1 MQDASR
7 ALGVLFRVHLACWI
21 LYCESAAFAQ
31 TAPLITEVR
40 IEQEGRLV
48 DDRLVTGLIE
58 TTVGEP
64 LSMRDVRETLTHLT
78 SLNRYEDVQVLRESA
93 SGGVRL
99 RYVLVPLH
107 PVDRMEFRGMLG
119 LPEDQI
125 RPVITERF
133 GAAPPA
139 ARAEEIAEALRVWY
153 SERGYPTARVT
164 PRVEETH
171 APDRATLAFDI
182 EVGTRATIGRLDI
195 DEVDATDRHLPPADI
210 GVRVGDPYDNPAI
223 LQALDRYVASL
234 RTLGFY
240 EARGLHTATFDGNG
254 KATVRVTVDRGP
266 LVTVAFAGDPLP
278 EADRERL
285 VPVRAEGSAD
295 EDLLEDATLAI
306 EDYLRARGYRDA
318 EAEHARDERD
328 GMLTITFT
336 VRRGARFVVDGI
348 AISGNSAVPTA
359 DLVKLVPI
367 EAGQPLVQ
375 TAAGRAALAIRD
387 LYRSRGFTRVTVQ
400 ITASEL
406 PPNDGGGA
414 GERRVTLRFNVIE
427 GARTLLSSIVFQG
440 NTVMSDAQ
448 LDQLM
453 PTAPGRPYSEADIV
467 AARDRIDI
475 EYRNRG
481 YESVVVEPEVS
492 LADDGTRADVR
503 FAINEGQQVVV
514 DHVIIVGNRRTST
527 ETIERE
533 LLLRPGQPLGYSAR
547 IESQQRLAALG
558 LFRRVAIE
566 ELRHAGEPRRDVLIQ
581 VEEAPP
587 TTIGY
592 GGGVEGGTRLRP
604 TGEGGQ
610 AEERF
615 EFAPRGFFEIGRRN
629 LWGKNR
635 AVNLFGR
642 VSLRSRDIVLSE
654 SGIRFDQPAEGSGY
668 GFNEYRVLAT
678 FREPK
683 VLNTPA
689 DVLVTGILDQAIRSS
704 FNFITREARAEAG
717 VRVGP
722 LYNLAGRYS
731 YEHTRLFDERFTEAE
746 KPLIDRVFPQVRI
759 SKFSASLIRDTRNDV
774 LDPDSGTLAILD
786 SQLAARMIGSE
797 VGFTRTFVE
806 GFAFYRLPAERRL
819 VLALGSRVGIAH
831 GFRRTVPRL
840 GPDGQPITDAGGTPV
855 VDVVEDLLPAS
866 ERFFAGGDTTV
877 RGFSLDRL
885 GTPAT
890 ISSTGFPTGGNGLVV
905 LNAEMRVALVGG
917 LGAVGFLDAGN
928 VFLRARDLDLGQLR
942 GAAGFGIRY
951 RSPVGPIRID
961 MGFKLDRRELAP
973 GRLERSNV
981 LHISL
986 GQAF

>member
-1 MQDASR
+1 MHSASSTLVVGLCLHC
-7 ALGVLFRVHLACWI
+7 AFCVLHFP
-21 LYCESAAFAQ
+21 SAVSAQ
-31 TAPLITEVR
+31 TPPLITEVR
-40 IEQEGRLV
+40 VEQEGRTI

-58 TTVGEP
+58 TAVGEP
-64 LSMRDVRETLTHLT
+64 LSMREVRETLTHLA
-78 SLNRYEDVQVLRESA
+78 SLNRYEDVQVMQETS
-93 SGGVRL
+93 SGGVRV

-107 PVDRMEFRGMLG
+107 PVDRIEFRGMLG
-119 LPEDQI
+119 LAEDEI
-125 RPVITERF
+125 RPVVTERF
-133 GAAPPA
+133 GVAPPA
-139 ARAEEIAEALRVWY
+139 GRAQDVAEALRVFY
-153 SERGYPTARVT
+153 SERGFSAARVT
-164 PRVEETH
+164 PKIEETH
-171 APDRATLAFDI
+171 APDRATLAFEI
-182 EVGTRATIGRLDI
+182 QSGPRATIGRLDI
-195 DEVDATDRHLPPADI
+195 DEIDAADRRLPPGNIA
-210 GVRVGDPYDNPAI
+210 VRVGDPYDNPAI
-223 LQALDRYVASL
+223 SQALDRHVASL
-234 RTLGFY
+234 RAMGFY
-240 EARGLHTATFDGNG
+240 EARAVHTVAFDANG
-254 KATVRVTVDRGP
+254 TATVRVTVDRGP
-266 LVTVAFAGDPLP
+266 LVTVEFAGDPLP

-285 VPVRAEGSAD
+285 VPVRTEGSAD
-295 EDLLEDATLAI
+295 EDLLEDASVAI

-318 EAEHARDERD
+318 MAEHARTERD

-336 VRRGARFVVDGI
+336 VNRGARFVVESV
-348 AISGNSAVPTA
+348 AITGNTVVPAA
-359 DLVKLVPI
+359 DLEKLVQI
-367 EAGQPLVQ
+367 QSGQPLVQ
-375 TAAGRAALAIRD
+375 TAVNRAAIAIRD
-387 LYRSRGFTRVTVQ
+387 LYRSRGFTRAIVQ
-400 ITASEL
+400 NGLWEAPRNEA
-406 PPNDGGGA
+406 GGPD
-414 GERRVTLRFNVIE
+414 RRVMLDFTVTE
-427 GARTLLSSIVFQG
+427 GPRTLVSSVAFVG
-440 NTVMSDAQ
+440 NTVMTSAQ
-448 LDQLM
+448 LNELM
-453 PTAPGRPYSEADIV
+453 TTEPGRPYSENDVV

-481 YESVVVEPEVS
+481 YENVVVEPEVS
-492 LADDGTRADVR
+492 LVEDGTRADIQ
-503 FAINEGQQVVV
+503 FAIAEGQQVIV
-514 DHVIIVGNRRTST
+514 DHVIIVGNERTNT
-527 ETIERE
+527 QTIERE
-533 LLLRPGQPLGYSAR
+533 LLLKPGQPLGYSAR

-558 LFRRVAIE
+558 LFRRVVIE
-566 ELRHAGEPRRDVLIQ
+566 ELRHAGESRRDVLVQ

-615 EFAPRGFFEIGRRN
+615 EVAPRGFFEIGRRN

-642 VSLRSRDIVLSE
+642 VSLRSRDIVLSD
-654 SGIRFDQPAEGSGY
+654 SGVRFDRPAEGSGY

-678 FREPK
+678 FREPRAF
-683 VLNTPA
+683 NTPA

-722 LYNLAGRYS
+722 RYSLAGRYS

-746 KPLIDRVFPQVRI
+746 KPLIDRIFPQVRI
-759 SKFSASLIRDTRNDV
+759 SKFSASAIRDTRNDV
-774 LDPDSGTLAILD
+774 LDPDYGTLLILD

-806 GFAFYRLPAERRL
+806 GFGFYRVPTARRL
-819 VLALGSRVGIAH
+819 VLAFGSRFGVAH
-831 GFRRTVPRL
+831 GFRRTVARI
-840 GPDGQPITDAGGTPV
+840 GQDGQPVVGPGGTPI

-885 GTPAT
+885 GTDAT

-905 LNAEMRVALVGG
+905 LNAELRLAVIGG

-928 VFLRARDLDLGQLR
+928 VFLRAKDLELGQLR

-973 GRLERSNV
+973 GRLERRNV